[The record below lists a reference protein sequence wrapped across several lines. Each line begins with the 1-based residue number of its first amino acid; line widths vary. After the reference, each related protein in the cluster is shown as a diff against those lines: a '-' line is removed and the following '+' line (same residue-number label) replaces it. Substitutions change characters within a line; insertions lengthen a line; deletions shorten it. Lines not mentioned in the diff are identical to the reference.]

1 VNDDGKE
8 LDKCREYFFSIPY
21 HMTHYV
27 FIFTHCNTN
36 IILTLIVMNNITKEL
51 VMIATQH
58 KSNHSKSK
66 HNIHH
71 HHHHQ

>member
-1 VNDDGKE
+1 
-8 LDKCREYFFSIPY
+8 
-21 HMTHYV
+21 
-27 FIFTHCNTN
+27 
-36 IILTLIVMNNITKEL
+36 
-51 VMIATQH
+51 MIATQH